1 MEIELKLRIEPDAA
15 AALRR
20 HPLLVRH
27 AVGPPRVQRLA
38 TTYFDTPDLLL
49 RRHGAALRV
58 RRVAG
63 RWVQT
68 LKAGGDVAAGLHSRQ
83 EWETRTSGP
92 APDLAALC
100 KLDGIEP
107 EWAGMLADPGLSHR
121 LGPVLTTR
129 FRRTAW
135 QLRLDDGT
143 GIELALDQGA
153 AEHESARAPI
163 SEIELELKSGDPARL
178 FELALELQAALPL
191 RVSNV
196 SKAERGF
203 ALRAPGPPAVIKA
216 APLHFAAQARVEQG
230 LRAII
235 GNCLAQIQG
244 NEEGVTL
251 GTDIESVH
259 QMRVGVRRL
268 RVALRLFARVAPA
281 PAALQAEIKWL
292 AAELGAARDWEV
304 LAGITLAEIADACPD
319 ATGIEPLRAA
329 AQGLAVANRK
339 RAAAAVDSARYARLL
354 LTLGHWLQGAL
365 AHEALP
371 PERQLALA
379 APLGG
384 LAARVLK
391 NWHRRLLRQ
400 GDGLSGATPEV
411 RHQVRIV
418 AKRVRYATD
427 FFASLYPPRRLR
439 RYVGALA
446 AMQDILGRLNDAAV
460 AAGSLRELA
469 QADSALAESAGFV
482 DGFLAA
488 DARRATARL
497 DRRWRQV
504 ERIGPPRRK

>member
-27 AVGPPRVQRLA
+27 AIGPPRVQRLA
-38 TTYFDTPDLLL
+38 ATYFDTADLIL

-58 RRVAG
+58 RRVAR
-63 RWVQT
+63 RWIQT

-92 APDLAALC
+92 APDLAALRE
-100 KLDGIEP
+100 LDGIDP
-107 EWAGMLADPGLSHR
+107 EWAGILAVPDLSQGLV
-121 LGPVLTTR
+121 PIFTTR
-129 FRRTAW
+129 FRRTSW

-143 GIELALDQGA
+143 ELELALDQGT
-153 AEHESARAPI
+153 AEHETARAPI
-163 SEIELELKSGDPARL
+163 SEVELELKSGDPARL
-178 FELALELQAALPL
+178 FGLALELQAALPL

-203 ALRAPGPPAVIKA
+203 ALRAPGPPAVVKA
-216 APLHFAAQARVEQG
+216 VPLRFPAQPRVEQG
-230 LRAII
+230 LRAIV

-244 NEEGVTL
+244 NEDGVTL
-251 GTDIESVH
+251 GGDIESVH

-268 RVALRLFARVAPA
+268 RVALRLFERVAPC
-281 PAALQAEIKWL
+281 PAALQTEIKWL

-304 LAGITLAEIADACPD
+304 LAGITLAEVGDACPA

-329 AQGLAVANRK
+329 ALALATAKRK
-339 RAAAAVDSARYARLL
+339 RAAEAVDSARYARLL
-354 LTLGHWLQGAL
+354 LTLGHWLLGAV

-371 PERQLALA
+371 PAQQAALA
-379 APLGG
+379 APLGRF
-384 LAARVLK
+384 AARVLK
-391 NWHRRLLRQ
+391 NWHGRLLRQ
-400 GDGLSGATPEV
+400 GAGLSGATPEA

-439 RYVGALA
+439 RYVKALT
-446 AMQDILGRLNDAAV
+446 AMQDILGRMNDAAV
-460 AAGSLRELA
+460 AAGLLRQLV
-469 QADSALAESAGFV
+469 QADPALAESAGFV
-482 DGFLAA
+482 NGFLSA
-488 DARRATARL
+488 DARRAASKL
-497 DRRWRQV
+497 DRRWRQI

>member
-1 MEIELKLRIEPDAA
+1 MEIELKLAIEPDAA

-27 AVGPPRVQRLA
+27 AVGPARVQRLA
-38 TTYFDTPDLLL
+38 TTYFDTPDLWL

-63 RWVQT
+63 RWIQT

-92 APDLAALC
+92 APDLATLRA
-100 KLDGIEP
+100 LDGIDP
-107 EWAGMLADPGLSHR
+107 DWAGLLADAALGR
-121 LGPVLTTR
+121 GLGPIFTTR
-129 FRRTAW
+129 FRRTSW
-135 QLRLDDGT
+135 QLRLEDGT
-143 GIELALDQGA
+143 ELELALDQGA
-153 AEHESARAPI
+153 AEHETARSPI
-163 SEIELELKSGDPARL
+163 SEIELELKAGDPARL

-203 ALRAPGPPAVIKA
+203 ALRAPGPPAVVKA
-216 APLHFAAQARVEQG
+216 APLRFPAQPTVEQG
-230 LRAII
+230 LRAIV

-244 NEEGVTL
+244 NEDGVTL
-251 GTDIESVH
+251 GGDIESVH

-304 LAGITLAEIADACPD
+304 LAGITLADIESACPA

-354 LTLGHWLQGAL
+354 LTLGHWLQSAS
-365 AHEALP
+365 AHEGLP
-371 PERQLALA
+371 PAQQAALA
-379 APLGG
+379 APLGRH
-384 LAARVLK
+384 AARVLK
-391 NWHRRLLRQ
+391 GWHRRLLKQ
-400 GDGLSGATPEV
+400 GARLSGATPEA

-427 FFASLYPPRRLR
+427 FAASLYPPRRLR
-439 RYVGALA
+439 RYVRALA
-446 AMQDILGRLNDAAV
+446 AVQDVLGRLNDAAV
-460 AAGSLRELA
+460 AAGLLRQLA
-469 QADSALAESAGFV
+469 QADPALAESAGFAN
-482 DGFLAA
+482 GFLSAE
-488 DARRATARL
+488 ARRATAKL
-497 DRRWRQV
+497 DRRWRQI